1 MDNFRKQEAAVLADF
16 KNLDAKVGGIILNF
30 LKCLRENLA
39 QLIVFIIAASILNK
53 IGRDELHKTKQ
64 E

>member
-1 MDNFRKQEAAVLADF
+1 MGVAMGLFPTKGMPLPFVSY
-16 KNLDAKVGGIILNF
+16 GSSS
-30 LKCLRENLA
+30 
-39 QLIVFIIAASILNK
+39 LIVFIIAASILNK